1 MQRYNNIKQMGNFP
15 KNNSFLTYRLKKT
28 PQGYFSLRGLD
39 VSKERNHHAT
49 KGCKV
54 KIAFDK
60 TLNNNAL
67 ERASLQAVRV

>member
-1 MQRYNNIKQMGNFP
+1 MGNFP

-67 ERASLQAVRV
+67 YPNFSFIPTFQSSCCA